1 MVPYERRK
9 EILQLLEAKE
19 IVTLEDF
26 CELLRGVSESTIRR
40 DLKAL
45 ENEGH
50 INLLRGG
57 AAKLKGGYYDTP
69 VESRNQL
76 NVEEKEKIAKTAAA
90 IVQDGDVVYLDA
102 GSTPLLMVKY
112 LQGMQITLVTTN
124 TAIAAELKS
133 SELKCILV
141 GGQLNVKTASVYGG
155 MTNQILQGLHFD
167 KAFLGASG
175 FSKTA
180 GINTPDLEEAKK
192 KQIIRHNSRKT
203 YVLAD
208 SSKDGK
214 ATMCK
219 VFDMGEVKIIC
230 DQETDTLKECGNYT
244 IASEA

>member
-26 CELLRGVSESTIRR
+26 CELLGDVSESTIRR
-40 DLKAL
+40 DLKTL
-45 ENEGH
+45 ENEGF

-90 IVQDGDVVYLDA
+90 MVQDGDVVYIDS

-112 LQGMQITLVTTN
+112 LQGKRITLVTTN
-124 TAIAAELKS
+124 TGMA
-133 SELKCILV
+133 SELKDSDMQCIMV

-155 MTNQILQGLHFD
+155 MTNSVLRELHFD

-175 FSKTA
+175 FSAKY
-180 GINTPDLEEAKK
+180 GINTPDLEEVKK
-192 KQIIRHNSRKT
+192 KQIIRNNSRKT

-214 ATMCK
+214 ETMCK
-219 VFDMGEVKIIC
+219 IFEMSEVKIIC
-230 DQETDTLKECGNYT
+230 DKVTDTLKEYNNYI
-244 IASEA
+244 IAD